1 MAVNRTTEFGTY
13 HIADNPQAFQPV
25 RTNNFRFLVYG
36 LDRLLVVGGNENDD
50 NDYIKNAQEVLD
62 FSVVSFDAPSFSQQ
76 PIQINRGNSMVN
88 YAGKPQWSGSSNLV
102 INDYAGV
109 NSKSILQAWQA
120 LSYDVVNDTI
130 PSAEHYK
137 RDAVVME
144 YLPDNT
150 LLRYWELKGCWVSNL
165 TETGFDNDNPNKK
178 IVTATI
184 TYDRALPHLA
194 D

>member
-1 MAVNRTTEFGTY
+1 MPVSKTTEFGTY

-25 RTNNFRFLVYG
+25 RQNNFRFLVYG
-36 LDRLLVVGGNENDD
+36 LDRLLVVGGNEEDD

-62 FSVVSFDAPSFSQQ
+62 FSVVSFEAPSFSQQ
-76 PIQINRGNSMVN
+76 PINVRRGNSQVN
-88 YAGKPQWSGSSNLV
+88 YAGVPNWSQGNLV

-120 LSYDVVNDTI
+120 LSYDVINDTI
-130 PSAEHYK
+130 PSADKYK

-150 LLRYWELKGCWVSNL
+150 LLRYWELKGCWVSQL
-165 TETGFDNDNPNKK
+165 SETGFNNDSGDKK
-178 IVTATI
+178 TVTAQI
-184 TYDRALPHLA
+184 TYDRAIPHLA